1 MDTIEP
7 VEILVELASKGEID
21 PWNIDIIDVTDKFL
35 KKLEELKQLDLRVSG
50 RTLLYASMLL
60 RMKSE
65 VLIDKK
71 QEDEDFEWELFGFQ
85 PDYFQT
91 DEYPSLHPRIRR
103 ESKRP
108 VTLSELIDEL
118 KKAMD
123 RKERS
128 NKRRLIKVEC
138 MPTPE
143 DVLKIAHE
151 EDIEGMIQTIRSK
164 LNKKFQ
170 KQDRVMFDELIEERT
185 PSCIIRTYVPL
196 LFMADRKQI
205 WLEQKELFGDLYVK
219 FRHE

>member
-1 MDTIEP
+1 MIEEP
-7 VEILVELASKGEID
+7 IEILVELASKGEID
-21 PWNIDIIDVTDKFL
+21 PWNIDIIEVTDKFL

-65 VLIDKK
+65 FLVDKK
-71 QEDEDFEWELFGFQ
+71 EEDEEFEWELFGFQ
-85 PDYFQT
+85 PEYFQT
-91 DEYPSLHPRIRR
+91 DEYPCLRPRRRR

-118 KKAMD
+118 KKAID

-128 NKRRLIKVEC
+128 NKRRLIKAESL
-138 MPTPE
+138 PTPE
-143 DVLKIAHE
+143 EVIKIAHE
-151 EDIEGMIQTIRSK
+151 EDIEGMIQKIMGK
-164 LNKKFQ
+164 LSKKF
-170 KQDRVMFDELIEERT
+170 KNQDHVMFDELIEERT
-185 PSCIIRTYVPL
+185 PSCIIQTYVPL

-219 FRHE
+219 LRQ

>member
-1 MDTIEP
+1 LIEP
-7 VEILVELASKGEID
+7 IEILVELASKGEID
-21 PWNIDIIDVTDKFL
+21 PWNIDIIEVTDKFL

-65 VLIDKK
+65 FLVDKK
-71 QEDEDFEWELFGFQ
+71 QDEEEFEWELFGFQ
-85 PDYFQT
+85 PEYFQT
-91 DEYPSLHPRIRR
+91 DEYPYLRPRIRR

-128 NKRRLIKVEC
+128 NKRRLIKAESL
-138 MPTPE
+138 PTPE
-143 DVLKIAHE
+143 EVIKIAHE
-151 EDIEGMIQTIRSK
+151 EDIEGMIQKIRGK
-164 LNKKFQ
+164 LSKKF
-170 KQDRVMFDELIEERT
+170 KNQDHIMFDELIEERT
-185 PSCIIRTYVPL
+185 PSCIIQTYVPL

-219 FRHE
+219 LRQ

>member
-1 MDTIEP
+1 MIEP

-65 VLIDKK
+65 VLVDKR
-71 QEDEDFEWELFGFQ
+71 QEEEFEWELFGFQ
-85 PDYFQT
+85 PEYFQT
-91 DEYPSLHPRIRR
+91 DEYPCLRPRIKR

-118 KKAMD
+118 RKAMD
-123 RKERS
+123 RKEQS
-128 NKRRLIKVEC
+128 NKRRLRRVEGL
-138 MPTPE
+138 PTPE
-143 DVLKIAHE
+143 EVLKIAHE
-151 EDIEGMIQTIRSK
+151 EDVEDMIQKIRGK
-164 LNKKFQ
+164 LSKKF
-170 KQDRVMFDELIEERT
+170 KKNDRVMFNELIEERT
-185 PSCIIRTYVPL
+185 PSCIIQTYVPL

-219 FRHE
+219 LRQ